1 VVIHELGHFITAK
14 LAGVSVLEFGI
25 GYPPKIWGKKFGET
39 EYTINWLPLGGFVRL
54 VGEEDPSDPR
64 SLARRPRWIRLIV
77 LASGS
82 IMNLLLPILLFAI
95 AFMIPQ
101 EISIGRP
108 IIADVVPDSPAA
120 EAGLQPG
127 DVIYEAEGRET
138 RNLADLSRAIQ
149 LNLGEQLDLK
159 VKRGTEFVQL
169 DAKARWVPPDGQ
181 GPLGIRIASQYPFT
195 ETESYPVWEAVP
207 KGFQATW
214 ETVILARNQI
224 IALIKGGGESEGPAV
239 SGPVGI
245 AQATGEVVE
254 EAGWE
259 PLLEFAALLSLN
271 LGVVNILPLPMLDGG
286 RIAFVV
292 LEILR
297 GGKRISPQKEGLVH
311 FIGFVLMISFVVIVS
326 YFDVLRLISGDN
338 ILE

>member
-1 VVIHELGHFITAK
+1 MAVVQSVVPFLLILLVLVVIHELGHFITAK

-224 IALIKGGGESEGPAV
+224 IALIKGGGESE
-239 SGPVGI
+239 
-245 AQATGEVVE
+245 
-254 EAGWE
+254 
-259 PLLEFAALLSLN
+259 
-271 LGVVNILPLPMLDGG
+271 
-286 RIAFVV
+286 
-292 LEILR
+292 
-297 GGKRISPQKEGLVH
+297 
-311 FIGFVLMISFVVIVS
+311 
-326 YFDVLRLISGDN
+326 
-338 ILE
+338 